1 VIPAS
6 VSGMP
11 AWCIG
16 RYRPDTQAQPSLNSS
31 PLVARCRP
39 TRSSGLVIAGTIGR
53 HGHRHNRFR
62 ARVARQRR
70 TLGAVEPVERSE
82 VVRRVPAEDRVP
94 DEATVALGL
103 VSTKWV
109 EIEDADVLKSRIA
122 DAARCHPLERL
133 ALAPQCGF
141 ASGAETA
148 EERKITEQT
157 QRDKLRLIVDVAR
170 AVWPSQ

>member
-1 VIPAS
+1 
-6 VSGMP
+6 
-11 AWCIG
+11 
-16 RYRPDTQAQPSLNSS
+16 
-31 PLVARCRP
+31 
-39 TRSSGLVIAGTIGR
+39 
-53 HGHRHNRFR
+53 
-62 ARVARQRR
+62 
-70 TLGAVEPVERSE
+70 
-82 VVRRVPAEDRVP
+82 VPAEDRVP

-122 DAARCHPLERL
+122 DAARYHPLERL